1 MGSVLICGG
10 GVIGLSTALMLARD
24 GHRVT
29 VLEADPA
36 VPPAPGAAWDWARPG
51 IAQFHQP
58 HILQARFRE
67 ICDAELP
74 GLTDRLRAAG
84 CAAVDYLSTP
94 PPGLDRTS
102 QPGDDRFR
110 MVTGR
115 RPVVEA
121 VLAEAAA
128 EEPGIRLRRGERIA
142 GLLPGPEVLEGV
154 PHAAGVAT
162 SEGEELAADLVVDA
176 TGRKTPSAAWLAGL
190 GARPPVQ
197 ESEDRGFAYYSRY
210 FTGPVPPR
218 LLGPAISPMGSF
230 SLLALDG
237 DNSTWSLTVFAL
249 TRDAPMKALRLPE
262 VFDRVVRA
270 CPMQAHWL
278 DGRPLTGVLAM
289 AGVLDRRRRF
299 VVDGRPVVTGFAA
312 VGDAWACTNPSGGR
326 GLSVGLLHAASL
338 RAVVHDHL
346 GDPAAFAAAWDE
358 CTERVVTPFWEA
370 QRSADRTRIAD
381 MAARAEGREPPPPDP
396 VFGRFAA
403 AAMHDPVLFRGLLE
417 IGLSLALPRE
427 VLARPGMTERIERAG
442 AAEPMRLPGPD
453 RGQLLELLGA

>member
-1 MGSVLICGG
+1 MGSVVVAGAGI
-10 GVIGLSTALMLARD
+10 VGLATALMLARD

-29 VLEADPA
+29 VLEADPTE
-36 VPPAPGAAWDWARPG
+36 PAAGAEWDWARPG

-67 ICDAELP
+67 VCDAQLP
-74 GLTDRLRAAG
+74 DLTGRLRAAG
-84 CAAVDYLSTP
+84 CAEVDYLTTP
-94 PPGLDRTS
+94 PPTLDPAP
-102 QPGDDRFR
+102 QPGDERFG

-121 VLAEAAA
+121 VLADLAA
-128 EEPGIRLRRGERIA
+128 EEPGIVVRRGERVTALLA
-142 GLLPGPEVLEGV
+142 GPAAVPGV
-154 PHAAGVAT
+154 PHAAGVVT
-162 SEGEELAADLVVDA
+162 SGGAELAADLVVDA
-176 TGRKTPSAAWLAGL
+176 TGRRTPSATWLTGL
-190 GARPPVQ
+190 GARPPQ
-197 ESEDRGFAYYSRY
+197 EEAEDRGFVYYSRY
-210 FTGPVPPR
+210 FTGPVRPR
-218 LLGPAISPMGSF
+218 LIGPAITPLGSF

-249 TRDAPMKALRLPE
+249 SRDAPMKALRFPE

-270 CPMQAHWL
+270 CPLSAHWL

-326 GLSVGLLHAASL
+326 GLSVGLVHTAGL
-338 RAVVHDHL
+338 RAVVRAHL

-358 CTERVVTPFWEA
+358 CTERVVTPFYLA
-370 QRSADRTRIAD
+370 QRAADRARIAE
-381 MAARAEGREPPPPDP
+381 MSARAEGREPPAPDP
-396 VFGRFAA
+396 GFTRFAA

-417 IGLSLALPRE
+417 IGLSLALPAE
-427 VLARPGMTERIERAG
+427 VLARPGVQERIDRVGTADQI
-442 AAEPMRLPGPD
+442 RLPGPD
-453 RGQLLELLGA
+453 RAQLLELLRA